1 MELPALTGAQNF
13 TFIEHQLSAYSGAEG
28 AVSGL
33 RWSQQGAVSPWAD
46 STLLGGNV
54 AMTVGIDLSDP
65 GSPCGDVHIRNKTAV
80 AERMALAARHFA
92 YGHNI
97 KFTGPVAQSL
107 AVNSNG
113 IEITFSGATPPLEF
127 RTIAQ
132 TTNASQQGFELMY
145 ATMDADE
152 LLSTTGSP
160 TDNFTW
166 VPAKASTVG
175 EADRVLVELPT
186 AAAGKIPLAIRYAW
200 RSIPTT
206 QLLYDA
212 TPVGGG
218 YGGLP
223 APPFFATCSG
233 NGTCMLVPP
242 GLLPAS
248 AGGSTG
254 GGGKHALPVA
264 PWAPPSTACTF
275 TNNTTVG
282 ATPIASGLVAF
293 LDQVRHATTPRLD
306 IFKNAVSPLTCSC
319 AKRCLLSSCRPP
331 VAACAV
337 RTRAAW
343 PRSSWVQV
351 TAIPPSRPQPATST
365 EQWESQPP
373 TRATGRVRGWQ
384 WCQQSE
390 EELFSNGLE
399 NALQPSHSKRLQTTL
414 AFTLQR

>member
-1 MELPALTGAQNF
+1 MELPALAGAQNF
-13 TFIEHQLSAYSGAEG
+13 TFIEHQLSAYSGHEG

-33 RWSQQGAVSPWAD
+33 RWSQQGAISPWAD
-46 STLLGGNV
+46 STLPGGNV

-65 GSPCGDVHIRNKTAV
+65 GSPCGNVHIRNKTAV

-107 AVNSNG
+107 VVNSNG
-113 IEITFSGATPPLEF
+113 VEIAFSGATPPLEF

-145 ATMDADE
+145 ATTGADE
-152 LLSTTGSP
+152 LQGTSVST

-166 VPAKASTVG
+166 VAAKASVVG
-175 EADRVLVELPT
+175 EADKVLVELPA
-186 AAAGKIPLAIRYAW
+186 AAAGKTPLAIRYAW

-206 QLLYDA
+206 QLLYDT

-223 APPFFATCSG
+223 APPFFASCSG
-233 NGTCMLVPP
+233 DGTCTLVPP
-242 GLLPAS
+242 GMLPVS

-282 ATPIASGLVAF
+282 ATPIASGLVTF
-293 LDQVRHATTPRLD
+293 LDQVRHVSTTRL
-306 IFKNAVSPLTCSC
+306 
-319 AKRCLLSSCRPP
+319 
-331 VAACAV
+331 
-337 RTRAAW
+337 
-343 PRSSWVQV
+343 
-351 TAIPPSRPQPATST
+351 AI
-365 EQWESQPP
+365 
-373 TRATGRVRGWQ
+373 
-384 WCQQSE
+384 
-390 EELFSNGLE
+390 
-399 NALQPSHSKRLQTTL
+399 
-414 AFTLQR
+414 